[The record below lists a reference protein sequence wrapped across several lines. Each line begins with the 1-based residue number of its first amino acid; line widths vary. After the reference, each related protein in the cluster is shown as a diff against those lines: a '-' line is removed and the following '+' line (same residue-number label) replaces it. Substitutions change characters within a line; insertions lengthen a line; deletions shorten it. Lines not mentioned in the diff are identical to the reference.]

1 MTTLNKTTTL
11 ILEIAKYKAIG
22 SQSKDTASTKSNEL
36 FEALKVESQNNK
48 LHNLS
53 GAEIVNQAF
62 ELAFENDSENGFF
75 EDGKTPV
82 WLRTMRS
89 AIAYWESENKE
100 PLREMK
106 CSFTELRKAYDNKN
120 KDDNIEQLKKV
131 FSMYI
136 KDIKKLSD
144 KDRKTAVKNTT
155 AQMVAMQKQ
164 VATLLPT
171 EEKQKSK
178 YVKSA

>member
-1 MTTLNKTTTL
+1 MRLTYWFNSIFYNCRNNNINCLIETQTKGEKIMTTLNKTTTL

-22 SQSKDTASTKSNEL
+22 SKSKDNASTKSGEL
-36 FEALKVESQNNK
+36 FEALKIESQNNK

-62 ELAFENDSENGFF
+62 ELAFENDDEHGFF

-100 PLREMK
+100 PLRKMLMMIK
-106 CSFTELRKAYDNKN
+106 IKMITLNN
-120 KDDNIEQLKKV
+120 LKK
-131 FSMYI
+131 FFQCTSKILKSFLI
-136 KDIKKLSD
+136 KTEKL
-144 KDRKTAVKNTT
+144 
-155 AQMVAMQKQ
+155 Q
-164 VATLLPT
+164 
-171 EEKQKSK
+171 
-178 YVKSA
+178 

>member
-11 ILEIAKYKAIG
+11 ILEIAKHKAIG
-22 SQSKDTASTKSNEL
+22 SNSKDKASTKSNEL

-48 LHNLS
+48 LHNLT

-62 ELAFENDSENGFF
+62 ESAFENDTENGFF

-100 PLREMK
+100 PLREME
-106 CSFTELRKAYDNKN
+106 CTFTELRKAYDEKN

-144 KDRKTAVKNTT
+144 KERKSVVKNTT

-164 VATLLPT
+164 IATMLPV
-171 EEKQKSK
+171 EEKKKQT
-178 YVKSA
+178 A

>member
-1 MTTLNKTTTL
+1 MTTLKKDSATL
-11 ILEIAKYKAIG
+11 ILEIAKFKAIG
-22 SQSKDTASTKSNEL
+22 SQSKDNASTKSNEL

-62 ELAFENDSENGFF
+62 ELAFKNDDEHGFF

-100 PLREMK
+100 PLREME

-155 AQMVAMQKQ
+155 AQMVAMHKQ
-164 VATLLPT
+164 IATMLPV
-171 EEKQKSK
+171 EEKKK
-178 YVKSA
+178 KTA